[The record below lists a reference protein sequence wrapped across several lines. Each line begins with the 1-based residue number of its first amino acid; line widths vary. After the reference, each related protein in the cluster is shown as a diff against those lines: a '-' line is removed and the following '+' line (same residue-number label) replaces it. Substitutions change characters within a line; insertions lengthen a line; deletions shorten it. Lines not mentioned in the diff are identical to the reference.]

1 MFGDDMCE
9 DMCVWR
15 RYVSEYVCW
24 PTVPPISRCSE
35 ANVWSSRMVQP
46 PSSTVRLE
54 VRCTRTHGNHSPTMY
69 SARQR
74 TGRTAPRTRTPLN
87 AQGHRARRGISALT
101 TRVPSSCME
110 TTTPPKCIDPRHAP
124 RGGPPGNSKFAQVVH
139 PVEVGSIT
147 YK

>member
-35 ANVWSSRMVQP
+35 ANVWTSRMVQP

-87 AQGHRARRGISALT
+87 AQGHRARQGISALT
-101 TRVPSSCME
+101 TLWISEYLYCRGSDAAAAYANRPSN
-110 TTTPPKCIDPRHAP
+110 PRLLHQD
-124 RGGPPGNSKFAQVVH
+124 RGGRGRLPYREPS
-139 PVEVGSIT
+139 
-147 YK
+147 